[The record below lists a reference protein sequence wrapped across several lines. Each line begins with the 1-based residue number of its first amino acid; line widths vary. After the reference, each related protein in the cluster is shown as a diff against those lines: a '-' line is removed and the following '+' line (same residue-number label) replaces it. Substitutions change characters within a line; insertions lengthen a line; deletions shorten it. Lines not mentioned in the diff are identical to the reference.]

1 MSADMIFGGY
11 KNRTGFQLAFGDFK
25 GFFDPPQPL
34 VDADDIIVRDS
45 PV

>member
-1 MSADMIFGGY
+1 MIFGGY
-11 KNRTGFQLAFGDFK
+11 KTGRAFSSLLVTLK
-25 GFFDPPQPL
+25 VSSIRRQPL